1 MGKTLHMAYDMFT
14 SYLPHLL
21 CWDVSASQILV
32 TAEAHGSSQ
41 NFRGSIQHRLWAR
54 WSARLSSPP
63 ILNVCMCTNVAYTT
77 VCMFVCVCMTCLLQK
92 KSKHVNEVL
101 ACKWFVHLCKYVE
114 LKLTTIK
121 HLIDIIQNNYKLLFD
136 NT

>member
-1 MGKTLHMAYDMFT
+1 MKQSCQETSFVFYQNQNLPPLKVLQFRMGGGGGNSTWLMLCSLPILH
-14 SYLPHLL
+14 HLL
-21 CWDVSASQILV
+21 RWDVSASQILV

-77 VCMFVCVCMTCLLQK
+77 VCMFVCVSVHDMFVAREIQ
-92 KSKHVNEVL
+92 
-101 ACKWFVHLCKYVE
+101 ACK
-114 LKLTTIK
+114 
-121 HLIDIIQNNYKLLFD
+121 
-136 NT
+136 